1 MYKVEYSPPR
11 RGEGIKSKEK
21 LVGRK
26 SKGWRKGEGKEE
38 TGKKQKSG
46 QKSVKKE
53 EMREIEKRR
62 EKRGK

>member
-1 MYKVEYSPPR
+1 MEEMY
-11 RGEGIKSKEK
+11 
-21 LVGRK
+21 
-26 SKGWRKGEGKEE
+26 KGEGKEE